1 MFDGADAAAP
11 ASKEDGARAAFP
23 RREFLGVGFTDIGM
37 AQALDWLRGRDS
49 FSDFAFVVTPNVDHV
64 LNLKSNGLLRA
75 IYEAA
80 DLCLCDSRV
89 LALLAGRA
97 GVRLHVT
104 PGSELVSLLLGS
116 IEPGRAL
123 CVIGSSEGIARRLS
137 ELLPGIQI
145 HCHVPPMGL
154 RQDPVAQAEAVA
166 FARAH
171 PADYILLAVG
181 SPQQEMLADLLARDG
196 RIRGTA
202 LCIGAGIQFFTG
214 EARRAPLWMQR
225 LSLEWAHR
233 LLQDPR
239 RLAHRYLVKG
249 PAILPLYLRWL
260 RARGAQG

>member
-1 MFDGADAAAP
+1 MFEGPSAAAP
-11 ASKEDGARAAFP
+11 ASKKDGARAAFR
-23 RREFLGVGFTDIGM
+23 RREFLGIGFTDIGM
-37 AQALDWLRGRDS
+37 AETLEWLRGRDR

-64 LNLKSNGLLRA
+64 LNLEGDAPLRA

-89 LALLAGRA
+89 LALLAHRA
-97 GVRLHVT
+97 GVHLQVT

-123 CVIGSSEGIARRLS
+123 CVIGSSDSIARRLS
-137 ELLPGIQI
+137 ERLPGVEV

-154 RQDPVAQAEAVA
+154 RHDPVAQAEAVA

-171 PADYILLAVG
+171 PADYVLLAVG
-181 SPQQEMLADLLARDG
+181 SPQQEMLADLLVRDG
-196 RIRGTA
+196 GVRGTA
-202 LCIGAGIQFFTG
+202 LCIGAAIQFFTG
-214 EARRAPLWMQR
+214 ESRRAPRWMQR

-260 RARGAQG
+260 RARRAER